1 MKTANT
7 KQFKELLDASVEKFA
22 NDKTIAQKVA
32 NIDTATLEK
41 KLNALEETANK
52 TMAERVELNSLEKD
66 RRSVEAQLREFFG
79 ARKMLDLIKKGS
91 LPVWALDSKEQS
103 YVLVKKA
110 TRLEFLESSLMC
122 SPFCINEDATEKT
135 IANVE
140 NYIEYIAAIVNS
152 ENIAELQR
160 LLAHPVPTLNV
171 KFQKILT
178 SENYRTSSKT
188 PDKNIFSA
196 RVEPILV
203 ELNRAVS
210 LLEEFKK
217 LEDVVSKSRNNEVA
231 ESLRAIAENVSGEK
245 TFSAESF
252 FDAEI
257 SKQNALIETQ
267 KQSLKEIFGLHRET
281 PRLYFE
287 LVDLKSRLYSDK
299 ATKEEKV
306 KLKEE
311 ISTAGLL

>member
-1 MKTANT
+1 MKTSNT
-7 KQFKELLDASVEKFA
+7 ENFKELFDASVEKFA
-22 NDKTIAQKVA
+22 NNESIAQKVA
-32 NIDTATLEK
+32 NIDTIALEK
-41 KLNALEETANK
+41 KLNTLEEIANK
-52 TMAERVELNSLEKD
+52 PMTERVELDAVEKD
-66 RRSVEAQLREFFG
+66 RLGVEAQLREFFG
-79 ARKMLDLIKKGS
+79 ARNKLDLIKKGS
-91 LPVWALDSKEQS
+91 LPVWALESKEQS
-103 YVLVKKA
+103 HVLVKKA
-110 TRLEFLESSLMC
+110 TRLEFLESSSC
-122 SPFCINEDATEKT
+122 SPFCADEDATEKT

-160 LLAHPVPTLNV
+160 LLAQPVPALDA

-203 ELNRAVS
+203 ELNKAVS
-210 LLEEFKK
+210 LLEEFEK

-231 ESLRAIAENVSGEK
+231 ESLLAIVENISGEK

-252 FDAEI
+252 FATGI

-306 KLKEE
+306 ELKEE

>member
-1 MKTANT
+1 MKTSNT
-7 KQFKELLDASVEKFA
+7 EYFKALFDASVEKFA
-22 NDKTIAQKVA
+22 NNESIAQKVA
-32 NIDTATLEK
+32 NIDTIALEK
-41 KLNALEETANK
+41 KLNTLEEIANK
-52 TMAERVELNSLEKD
+52 PMTERVELDAVEKD
-66 RRSVEAQLREFFG
+66 RHSVEAQLREFFG
-79 ARKMLDLIKKGS
+79 ARKKLDLIKNGS
-91 LPVWALDSKEQS
+91 LPVWVLDSKEQS

-110 TRLEFLESSLMC
+110 TRLEFLESSLAC
-122 SPFCINEDATEKT
+122 RPFCADEDATEKT

-160 LLAHPVPTLNV
+160 LLAQPVPTLDA

-210 LLEEFKK
+210 LLEEFEK
-217 LEDVVSKSRNNEVA
+217 LEEADV
-231 ESLRAIAENVSGEK
+231 
-245 TFSAESF
+245 ESF
-252 FDAEI
+252 FATEV
-257 SKQNALIETQ
+257 SKQKALIETQ

-306 KLKEE
+306 ELKEE